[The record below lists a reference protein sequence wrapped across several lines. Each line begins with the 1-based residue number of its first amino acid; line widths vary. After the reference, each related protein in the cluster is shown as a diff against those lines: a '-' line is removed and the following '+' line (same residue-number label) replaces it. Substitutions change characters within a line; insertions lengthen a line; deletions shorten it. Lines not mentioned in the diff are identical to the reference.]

1 MVSAQATTP
10 PQTAASPEAAA
21 AAFADRL
28 HAVVTGP
35 EDAPPLLLL
44 HGWGASAALMRA
56 AGAPF
61 EATHRVHSLDLP
73 GHGLTPV
80 PPRLPD
86 GRAWGVPEYAALV
99 AHYVRSRGLAPVP
112 VIGHSNG
119 GRIALHLASEPKTA
133 PLLARLVL
141 VSPSGVAPRRP
152 PSYYAKTAWI
162 AALKA
167 PFRLLPE
174 GPLRQRGLAWL
185 RTTIYWQLAASA
197 DYRQAA
203 GSDVMRETMVRTV
216 RHLYSEAQLAR
227 ITAPT
232 LLLWGDRDDA
242 VSRYQ
247 MDVLARAIP
256 DAGLVVLEGAGHY
269 GYLDA
274 PAAYAAAATR
284 FLSPDTA

>member
-1 MVSAQATTP
+1 MVSAYATTP
-10 PQTAASPEAAA
+10 PAAAAAPEVAA

-35 EDAPPLLLL
+35 EGAPPLLLL
-44 HGWGASAALMRA
+44 HGWGSSAALMRA

-61 EATHRVHSLDLP
+61 EATHRVHNLDLP
-73 GHGLTPV
+73 GHGLTPI

-99 AHYVRSRGLAPVP
+99 AHYVREHGLAPVP
-112 VIGHSNG
+112 IVGHSNG
-119 GRIALHLASEPKTA
+119 GRIALHLASEPSTA
-133 PLLARLVL
+133 ALVARLVL

-152 PSYYAKTAWI
+152 LAYYAKTAWI
-162 AALKA
+162 TALKA

-185 RTTIYWQLAASA
+185 RTTVYWQLAASA

-203 GSDVMRETMVRTV
+203 GSDVLRETMVRTV
-216 RHLYSEAQLAR
+216 RHLYTEADLAR
-227 ITAPT
+227 IAVPT
-232 LLLWGDRDDA
+232 LLLWGDRDEA
-242 VSRYQ
+242 VTRYQ

-274 PAAYAAAATR
+274 PAAYAAAVIR
-284 FLSPDTA
+284 FLSPDAS